1 MSEEW
6 KKTAEVAKESAT
18 ETGKTAKAVANL
30 STERAVLAQTGTQ
43 EEFRIRQGAK
53 QTEIAAKQLNEQK
66 KLRLAIERIGTA

>member
-1 MSEEW
+1 LSGFLKAGEVTKQAAKDN
-6 KKTAEVAKESAT
+6 KKTAA
-18 ETGKTAKAVANL
+18 AVANL

-53 QTEIAAKQLNEQK
+53 QTEIASKQLNEQK